1 MAEVFVKS
9 VENGLKLSKRIYF
22 GKDRDVLPPKI
33 EVMETNLHSYLPT
46 APMVYAVIYDPSI
59 VDNPDIRSYQP
70 HVYGC
75 CDPPALIPLQ
85 MNGIALE
92 VQCYLDTA
100 IITVSGSWR
109 VHCVIGSSS
118 CDCRLAIPMSEK
130 GSILGVEVDVARKS
144 YSTQLVAIDEK
155 IDVEKLAKT
164 RHGSFLKPQIFT
176 VTIPMIDGGSNLSIK
191 VGWSQKI
198 FYSDGQFSLD
208 IPFSFPEYVTPFVK
222 RISKPEKIQ
231 LNVTY
236 DAGTEILCKTTS
248 HPLKEIRRQAGNLG
262 FLYEADVLT
271 WSKTDFNISY
281 MVMSSEISGG
291 LLLQSPSV
299 HDFDQREIF
308 CFYLFPGNHQHRK
321 VFRKEVVFIVDI
333 SGSMKGGPLENLKN
347 GLFTVL
353 SKLNPEDSFNIIAFN
368 GETYLFS
375 SLLELATKETIEKA
389 SQWINLNFIAEGGTN
404 ILLPL
409 NQAME
414 MLSNTCD
421 SIPLIFLIIDG
432 SVEDERHICD
442 AIKSNLRNR
451 ESMAPRISTLG
462 IGSYCNHYFLQML
475 ALISGGHYD
484 AAYDADS
491 IVFRMQRLFRTASST
506 ILANITI
513 DIFEHLDVVEVYPF
527 HIPDLLSGSP
537 LVVSGRYHGNVP
549 SSLKARGVLGDMKN
563 FVIDLK
569 VQKPKD
575 IPLDK
580 IVAKQQID
588 VLTAQA
594 WLLEN
599 KAIEEKVAKMS
610 IQTSVP
616 SEYTCL
622 VLLQIDKGKQ
632 ASKSFGIQQRP
643 LESEGCKVI
652 LLRSLGLGF
661 GNLKA
666 TAENIPL
673 GFVEGDSSEPADILI
688 NAASNC
694 CGKLADYFCCMCC
707 IKACSTLN
715 NQCAITLTQL
725 CTVLSCFGCISFCS
739 DLCTSC

>member
-513 DIFEHLDVVEVYPF
+513 DIFEHLDVVE
-527 HIPDLLSGSP
+527 
-537 LVVSGRYHGNVP
+537 
-549 SSLKARGVLGDMKN
+549 
-563 FVIDLK
+563 
-569 VQKPKD
+569 
-575 IPLDK
+575 

-632 ASKSFGIQQRP
+632 ASKSFGIQQDLNNIDLQRP